1 MSRSDDSAHHGWWN
15 TLTSALGSTDAKPDQ
30 QPRAETGERYDEG
43 QDQAG
48 YDGPRQEDS
57 VQEKERAVH
66 HNSPAHDRESEDAGT
81 FGFSQDIGTGYI
93 VTSLNRLAS
102 CREKQRPNGLP
113 RVQHICTWY
122 ADAQSHDD
130 VRLLEWLKLLLQAN
144 RNLWSTF
151 RRSTISLIP

>member
-1 MSRSDDSAHHGWWN
+1 
-15 TLTSALGSTDAKPDQ
+15 
-30 QPRAETGERYDEG
+30 
-43 QDQAG
+43 
-48 YDGPRQEDS
+48 
-57 VQEKERAVH
+57 
-66 HNSPAHDRESEDAGT
+66 
-81 FGFSQDIGTGYI
+81 